1 MDEWPDIVCGE
12 DENDLV
18 LDEEIL
24 LSGAELEE
32 VEREAFAALSAVT
45 QAAAASLGN
54 LVGAIQGFV
63 NTWRVVI
70 DGVIGYIAFCRIGH
84 DLRQQEQARK
94 NLRWVATERDR
105 WAESGL
111 ENNRS

>member
-32 VEREAFAALSAVT
+32 AEREAFAALSAVT

-54 LVGAIQGFV
+54 LVGVIQGFV
-63 NTWRVVI
+63 DALRVVI
-70 DGVIGYIAFCRIGH
+70 DDAVLG
-84 DLRQQEQARK
+84 
-94 NLRWVATERDR
+94 
-105 WAESGL
+105 ESELSDG
-111 ENNRS
+111 